1 MRTFLQGEVLTA
13 NDLNTVLTTGI
24 STEPWAFSNT
34 VTFSNTA
41 NFSKPTTF
49 TANVSI
55 ANTSV
60 FYAPGSIVQANNTY
74 LVNPTSFSITQGYN
88 NYTDVP
94 GLSVNITP
102 RSANSKIY
110 ITARVFG
117 EYNPQSGNWNTVFAV
132 KRNGTTINLPPQPG
146 TLPLG
151 HHMSTLTYLAADQD
165 STPEVVFFD
174 CFDSPANT
182 ATQTYNVSM
191 CTVDAGQSY
200 FLNRCVNAATAGGYE
215 RGTSSITVFEIA
227 Q

>member
-34 VTFSNTA
+34 VTFSNTT
-41 NFSKPTTF
+41 NFSKTAVF

-60 FYAPGSIVQANNTY
+60 FYAPGTIVQVNNT
-74 LVNPTSFSITQGYN
+74 LIVNSTSFGLSTT
-88 NYTDVP
+88 YTNFIDVP
-94 GLSVNITP
+94 GLSVSITP

-117 EYNPQSGNWNTVFAV
+117 EIQPQTSNWDTVYAI
-132 KRNGTTINLPPQPG
+132 KRNGTPINLPPQPG
-146 TLPLG
+146 TLLIG
-151 HHMSTLTYLAADQD
+151 HHMGALTYYADD
-165 STPEVVFFD
+165 SNSTPEPVFFD
-174 CFDSPANT
+174 MIDSPANT
-182 ATQTYNVSM
+182 SVLTYNVSIAS
-191 CTVDAGQSY
+191 TSASNY
-200 FLNRCVNAATAGGYE
+200 YLNRCVNAGTSGGLE
-215 RGTSSITVFEIA
+215 RGTSTITVFEIA